1 MFDLRPYSR
10 KNHMTAYNPFRELE
24 EMERHFFDDPFDFFE
39 GGSLA
44 EFKTDIIDNGDSY
57 TLETDLPGFQKG
69 DINLDITDDVLTIKA
84 ERHSEHEKK
93 DKKDKYVRCERAYG
107 SYSRSFN
114 ISEVDADRISA
125 KYEDGVLRLTLPKK
139 EQPKTAS
146 RKLEIE

>member
-10 KNHMTAYNPFRELE
+10 KNHITAYNPFRELE
-24 EMERHFFDDPFDFFE
+24 EMERHFFDDPFDFFA

-57 TLETDLPGFQKG
+57 TLEADLPGFQKG

-139 EQPKTAS
+139 EQPKAAS